1 MNFFD
6 YQVAEDAARR
16 PKTETLAEHKK
27 HCKAEKGECPFE
39 RSARRDDLSDDLSA
53 GAARQKQPTSLS
65 NLDRHVALK
74 ERAWMKEAKVTP
86 SEFKTIQ
93 ANLKALMADIT
104 SRFPIGV
111 SVRST
116 AQLKGTKVIREILR
130 SGFKNIY
137 ETKEGG
143 GTTDPT
149 IRRQTEAANFGWSDG
164 FSRKMRADDR
174 PKYGMLA
181 NGYKLKD
188 KIAFYK
194 QMGMTKKEIAEA
206 VAKMPQPNEAGVVEY
221 GDAMYGRNFITLK
234 KDRVDATFTVGDS
247 MDNLLQ
253 KPATTPSRLSE
264 PSPASLAPRGKL
276 VEMLKSGVPH
286 GLTTDDIRNNNG
298 TFGDRYIEIQLHGRV
313 PPEAIDEI
321 RFADKNELANAG
333 FSKED
338 WDIIKRLGIKVLVG
352 GQRMK

>member
-1 MNFFD
+1 MAMRKKGAK
-6 YQVAEDAARR
+6 VRTMAKGAKSPLKPILLWGTLR
-16 PKTETLAEHKK
+16 PRKVEPSIRITEIVWDNGGWNIPSPPSVVDVPVRDVVEA
-27 HCKAEKGECPFE
+27 GE
-39 RSARRDDLSDDLSA
+39 
-53 GAARQKQPTSLS
+53 
-65 NLDRHVALK
+65 NLDAL
-74 ERAWMKEAKVTP
+74 

-93 ANLKALMADIT
+93 TNLKALMADIT

-116 AQLKGTKVIREILR
+116 AQLKGTKVIKEILR
-130 SGFKNIY
+130 GGFKNIY

-174 PKYGMLA
+174 PKYGMLV

-253 KPATTPSRLSE
+253 KPATRL
-264 PSPASLAPRGKL
+264 RGCPNHPL
-276 VEMLKSGVPH
+276 RRL
-286 GLTTDDIRNNNG
+286 L
-298 TFGDRYIEIQLHGRV
+298 
-313 PPEAIDEI
+313 PEASWS
-321 RFADKNELANAG
+321 RC
-333 FSKED
+333 
-338 WDIIKRLGIKVLVG
+338 
-352 GQRMK
+352 